1 MKDVLH
7 TLLIDDN
14 PDDRALVIR
23 ELRRVFPN
31 LQAEEVIDQESFAR
45 ILNSAPF
52 DLVITD
58 FQLHWTDGLSV
69 LRTVKSRWPDC
80 PVVMFTGT
88 GSEEIAVA
96 AMKAGLDDY
105 VLKSPKHYARLPSV
119 AKLTLQVAQQRHQ
132 LRQAEKRYSVLFA
145 SVPVG
150 LYRATPEGKILD
162 ANPALMELLRFPS
175 KSALLACNLAE
186 LHADPGAYQ
195 EWSLRMEGSGL
206 VNKFETRLR
215 KVDGQSCWVE
225 NSARAIREARGGRLI
240 YEGSLQTINER
251 KTAEDERERLILEL
265 QDALAQVKTLSG
277 LLPICAACKKI
288 RDDNG
293 YWNQI
298 EEYIQTHSDA
308 EFTHSFCP
316 DCMRNLYPEVFQENL
331 G

>member
-7 TLLIDDN
+7 TLLVDDN

-69 LRTVKSRWPDC
+69 LRNVKSRWPDC

-119 AKLTLQVAQQRHQ
+119 AKLALQVAQQRQQ

-162 ANPALMELLRFPS
+162 ANPALLEMLRFPT

-206 VNKFETRLR
+206 VHKFETRLR
-215 KVDGQSCWVE
+215 KVDGQFCWVE

-240 YEGSLQTINER
+240 
-251 KTAEDERERLILEL
+251 
-265 QDALAQVKTLSG
+265 
-277 LLPICAACKKI
+277 
-288 RDDNG
+288 
-293 YWNQI
+293 
-298 EEYIQTHSDA
+298 
-308 EFTHSFCP
+308 
-316 DCMRNLYPEVFQENL
+316 
-331 G
+331 